1 MSAMSA
7 MAKLEATQLNSWVDQ
22 LQSENQLLRRQ
33 LEDDEDAML
42 SAAGSAAPG
51 AGAEAKRKGLTVLL
65 ELAEPSVDPSLLQL
79 RRAAQRLLRESRE
92 GESSGTQR
100 MPQAKVQKFLRGAD
114 LAVAQDFEA
123 AKLRQSALA
132 MQLEVQRSELRVIR
146 EKQKRQEEIVIQE
159 QDRYDAV
166 VAERM
171 KEIQLEL
178 YQLDQEA
185 AQLSSEVTANGPAT
199 EALHR
204 LLKFLTPDS
213 LCRDVL
219 WRWRCLLPP

>member
-1 MSAMSA
+1 MAA
-7 MAKLEATQLNSWVDQ
+7 MAKLEAAQLHSWVDQ

-42 SAAGSAAPG
+42 SAAS

-79 RRAAQRLLRESRE
+79 RRAAQRLLARE
-92 GESSGTQR
+92 ESSAGAQR
-100 MPQAKVQKFLRGAD
+100 MPQAKVQKFLRSAD
-114 LAVAQDFEA
+114 AAMAQDFEA

-132 MQLEVQRSELRVIR
+132 MQLEVQRSELQVLR
-146 EKQKRQEEIVIQE
+146 EKQKRHEEIVIQE

-171 KEIQLEL
+171 KKIQLEL
-178 YQLDQEA
+178 YQLDQETT
-185 AQLSSEVTANGPAT
+185 QLSSEVTSNGPAT